1 MSIEKRLTLKIHH
14 DTKTKDYRVAW
25 KVRLFIFFKGITLI
39 DQKIVVK
46 RRIIKIKGALKAI
59 FRLNN
64 IEMFS
69 LKAARRG

>member
-14 DTKTKDYRVAW
+14 DTKTKDNRVAR
-25 KVRLFIFFKGITLI
+25 KVRLFILFKGITLI
-39 DQKIVVK
+39 DKKIVVK
-46 RRIIKIKGALKAI
+46 RRIIKIKGTLKAI

-64 IEMFS
+64 IEVFI